1 LFILEIA
8 KEVGIMKNE
17 KTLKIV
23 FPVIGGAIGVILG
36 AIGGWYVSAETGIAQ
51 IIFALVGVGFGL
63 IIGLVLGTAIFKT
76 ISKKNN

>member
-1 LFILEIA
+1 
-8 KEVGIMKNE
+8 MKNK

-23 FPVIGGAIGVILG
+23 LPLIGGVTGVILG
-36 AIGGWYVSAETGIAQ
+36 AIGGWNVSAETGIAQ
-51 IIFALVGVGFGL
+51 MVFALVGAGFGL

>member
-1 LFILEIA
+1 MFILETA

-23 FPVIGGAIGVILG
+23 FPLIGAVTGVILG
-36 AIGGWYVSAETGIAQ
+36 AIGGWNVSAETGVVQ
-51 IIFALVGVGFGL
+51 MIFAVVGVGFGL